1 MKILNAGS
9 KAVLVHALTA
19 IDNGVAGHVAMPR
32 VTLLRYK
39 MNRATAAVWML
50 NGWIG
55 LNSLYFTED
64 AALTS
69 PWGLSI
75 IAHEV
80 CHLRQGWF
88 RAFSVLG
95 ELEAWQVGFAVQYRL
110 VGEPIPEKLNPLMTL
125 PCTMDRDVLEKAR
138 AFMVEYAGS
147 EYRIDLYPLYPFPQ
161 EVKYQAGRFWNWVRM
176 HVTKMRSM

>member
-1 MKILNAGS
+1 M
-9 KAVLVHALTA
+9 A
-19 IDNGVAGHVAMPR
+19 IDSVVAGHIAKPR
-32 VTLLRYK
+32 VKLLRYK
-39 MNRATAAVWML
+39 MNKATAAVWML

-55 LNSLYFTED
+55 LNSLYFSED

-95 ELEAWQVGFAVQYRL
+95 ELEAWQVGFTVQYRL
-110 VGEPIPEKLNPLMTL
+110 LREPIPEKLKPLMDL
-125 PCTMDRDVLEKAR
+125 PCTMDRNILEKAR
-138 AFMVEYAGS
+138 AFMVDYAGS
-147 EYRIDLYPLYPFPQ
+147 GYRIDLYPLFPYPQ
-161 EVKYQAGRFWNWVRM
+161 EVKYLGKKFLIWVKN
-176 HVTKMRSM
+176 HVTKIRPK

>member
-1 MKILNAGS
+1 MKMLNASS
-9 KAVLVHALTA
+9 KAVLVQALTA
-19 IDNGVAGHVAMPR
+19 IGSGVAGFVAMPR
-32 VTLLRYK
+32 VKLLRYR

-64 AALTS
+64 ASLTS

-95 ELEAWQVGFAVQYRL
+95 ELEAWQLGIAMQYRL
-110 VGEPIPEKLNPLMTL
+110 QGEPIPEKLKPLMDL
-125 PCTMDRDVLEKAR
+125 QCAMDREVLVKAR
-138 AFMVEYAGS
+138 AFMVDYAGTG
-147 EYRIDLYPLYPFPQ
+147 YRIDLYPLYPLPQ
-161 EVKYQAGRFWNWVRM
+161 ELKYKADRFWNWVRK
-176 HVTKMRSM
+176 HVTKLWPM